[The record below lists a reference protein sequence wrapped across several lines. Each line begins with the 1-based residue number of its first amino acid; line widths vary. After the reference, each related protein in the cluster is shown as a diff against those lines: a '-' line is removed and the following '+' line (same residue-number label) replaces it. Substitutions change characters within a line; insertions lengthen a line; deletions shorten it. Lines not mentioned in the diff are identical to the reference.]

1 MNLIDLTLSVD
12 LRTAGEAQANL
23 DKARS
28 GHLGTHFDVMDKEF
42 PLEYMEREA
51 IVFDVSAIG
60 TSREIGVEDI
70 DLSAVP
76 EKGFVAFYTGYIE
89 QVAYGTKEYFQF
101 HPWLSMEL
109 IEAMLNKHVAIIAID
124 FAGVRNGK
132 EHTPTDQLCADRG
145 TFIVENVC
153 NLAAVLKGKKV
164 AFFVAGTYPVN
175 YVGTT
180 GLLCRVVARMD
191 YPISR

>member
-1 MNLIDLTLSVD
+1 MIIDLSIRVD
-12 LRTAGEAQANL
+12 LRIAGEAHATL

-51 IVFDVSAIG
+51 IVFDITAVG
-60 TSREIGVEDI
+60 TTREIDIGDI
-70 DLSAVP
+70 DLSAVS
-76 EKGFVAFYTGYIE
+76 EGGFVAFHTGYIE
-89 QVAYGTKEYFQF
+89 QVAYGTKEYFHF

-109 IEAMLNKHVAIIAID
+109 IEVLLNKHVAIIAID

-153 NLAAVLKGKKV
+153 NLAAVLRGQKM
-164 AFFVAGTYPVN
+164 ALFVAGTYPVN

-180 GLLCRVVARMD
+180 GLPCRVVARLK
-191 YPISR
+191 

>member
-1 MNLIDLTLSVD
+1 MMIDLSVRVD

-42 PLEYMEREA
+42 PPEYMEREA
-51 IVFDVSAIG
+51 IVFDVSSIG
-60 TSREIGVEDI
+60 TSREIGIEDI
-70 DLSAVP
+70 DLSVVP
-76 EKGFVAFYTGYIE
+76 EGSFVAFYSGYIE
-89 QVAYGTKEYFQF
+89 QVAYGTKDYFKS
-101 HPWLSMEL
+101 HPCLSMNL
-109 IEAMLNKHVAIIAID
+109 IEALLDRHVAIIAID
-124 FAGVRNGK
+124 FAGARNGK

-153 NLAAVLKGKKV
+153 NLAAVLNGKKM
-164 AFFVAGTYPVN
+164 ARFVAGTYPVN

-180 GLLCRVVARMD
+180 GLPCRVVAREVK
-191 YPISR
+191 

>member
-1 MNLIDLTLSVD
+1 MNLIDLTTRVD
-12 LRTAGEAQANL
+12 LRTANEAQTNL

-42 PLEYMEREA
+42 PLDYMEREA
-51 IVFDVSAIG
+51 IVFDVSAVG
-60 TSREIGVEDI
+60 TTREISIGDI

-76 EKGFVAFYTGYIE
+76 EQGFVALYTGYIE

-101 HPWLSMEL
+101 HPCLSMRL
-109 IEAMLNKHVAIIAID
+109 IEALLDKHVAIIAVD

-153 NLAAVLKGKKV
+153 NLAAVLRGQKM
-164 AFFVAGTYPVN
+164 ARFVAGTYPVN

-180 GLLCRVVARMD
+180 GLPCRVIAR
-191 YPISR
+191 IE

>member
-1 MNLIDLTLSVD
+1 MSLIDLTLRVD
-12 LRTAGEAQANL
+12 LRTAGQAQANL

-42 PLEYMEREA
+42 PPEHMELDA
-51 IVFDVSAIG
+51 VVFDVSSIG
-60 TSREIGVEDI
+60 TSREIGTDDI
-70 DLSAVP
+70 DLAAVP
-76 EKGFVAFYTGYIE
+76 EQGFVAFYTGYIE
-89 QVAYGTKEYFQF
+89 QVAYGTTEYFKS
-101 HPWLSMEL
+101 HPCLSIKL
-109 IEAMLNKHVAIIAID
+109 IEALMDKHVAIIAVD

-153 NLAAVLKGKKV
+153 NLAAILKGQKV
-164 AFFVAGTYPVN
+164 THFIAGTYPVN

-180 GLLCRVVARMD
+180 GLPCRVVARVE
-191 YPISR
+191 

>member
-1 MNLIDLTLSVD
+1 MNLIDLTLRVD

-51 IVFDVSAIG
+51 ILD
-60 TSREIGVEDI
+60 
-70 DLSAVP
+70 
-76 EKGFVAFYTGYIE
+76 
-89 QVAYGTKEYFQF
+89 
-101 HPWLSMEL
+101 
-109 IEAMLNKHVAIIAID
+109 KHVAIIAID

-180 GLLCRVVARMD
+180 GLPCRVVARMD